1 MLNQLQYGDVLV
13 SAKDASQ
20 HLIASAKPLHGFIQV
35 VCERTGSS
43 QFHLYEQLKRDI
55 ATGLYRIKRKGSPK
69 HSPLQQGDAQ
79 LDATQSRALSLCNQI
94 KQYMHKYGVSER
106 RAYQALTESHEGRP
120 SVTLST
126 VYRYMQ
132 RLRHG
137 LPPLRGAKNKGPRSR
152 IQLEDRTL
160 VCQLACQYYLE
171 PSSRYSTS
179 AFVKH
184 VNEALR
190 APREG
195 VSEERRKQL
204 ATSLSRKAI
213 LGIIRRNITRT
224 EDKERMQPE
233 LRQAAFSIATKKIR
247 VSGPLMRVEQDALH
261 LPFQVAT
268 PDGISSNV
276 YVVHCIDAYS
286 GVVLGWSLSIGTP
299 DVQATLRCL
308 EKALFPKRE
317 ILGEYGISTPN
328 DYFGTPAEIVFDN
341 GPENHGAS
349 AKTLPSDI
357 LCALDSPVSMRG
369 TTASQLNALMEKQL
383 QLAGTKVLLLDEAN
397 HLTDEGKRITLRAA
411 ADWLKCLMDGLG
423 ISIVLSGIPRLNALL
438 ESNEQLYLRARPA
451 SYYMPYDAS
460 QEADYNAFAALI
472 WEYMSRFQNVGYP
485 IEINDEEFIADCL
498 MFSGGLVGV
507 VHKFFVNLLHVLK
520 GAKPRGVTLED
531 SQRALAMT
539 ATLAPENC
547 TAFGQKAADP
557 VRQRLVYARVLK
569 ANAMPE
575 PTLF

>member
-1 MLNQLQYGDVLV
+1 MQNRTFEELKVVVGQFASHEKHEQHTALV
-13 SAKDASQ
+13 SDVIRLALDDACPQ
-20 HLIASAKPLHGFIQV
+20 LLPLLGPSRVGKSEVLKKTFQAHPPH
-35 VCERTGSS
+35 RTCGRMRTPVL
-43 QFHLYEQLKRDI
+43 H
-55 ATGLYRIKRKGSPK
+55 
-69 HSPLQQGDAQ
+69 
-79 LDATQSRALSLCNQI
+79 LSL
-94 KQYMHKYGVSER
+94 K
-106 RAYQALTESHEGRP
+106 P
-120 SVTLST
+120 
-126 VYRYMQ
+126 
-132 RLRHG
+132 
-137 LPPLRGAKNKGPRSR
+137 
-152 IQLEDRTL
+152 
-160 VCQLACQYYLE
+160 
-171 PSSRYSTS
+171 
-179 AFVKH
+179 
-184 VNEALR
+184 
-190 APREG
+190 
-195 VSEERRKQL
+195 
-204 ATSLSRKAI
+204 
-213 LGIIRRNITRT
+213 
-224 EDKERMQPE
+224 
-233 LRQAAFSIATKKIR
+233 
-247 VSGPLMRVEQDALH
+247 
-261 LPFQVAT
+261 
-268 PDGISSNV
+268 
-276 YVVHCIDAYS
+276 
-286 GVVLGWSLSIGTP
+286 
-299 DVQATLRCL
+299 
-308 EKALFPKRE
+308 
-317 ILGEYGISTPN
+317 
-328 DYFGTPAEIVFDN
+328 
-341 GPENHGAS
+341 GAS